1 MITLSLSDDDGPTPA
16 DLAAIEHEWP
26 LIAAEMDLV
35 AAEIT
40 VLCADRPL
48 TELDWRR
55 LRRAEQRVSR
65 EFVALYGAAA
75 DITWRA
81 A

>member
-1 MITLSLSDDDGPTPA
+1 MIINLMSDDDGPTPA

-26 LIAAEMDLV
+26 LIAAEMDLA
-35 AAEIT
+35 AAEIA

-65 EFVALYGAAA
+65 EAAAFYSAAA
-75 DITWRA
+75 DVERRA